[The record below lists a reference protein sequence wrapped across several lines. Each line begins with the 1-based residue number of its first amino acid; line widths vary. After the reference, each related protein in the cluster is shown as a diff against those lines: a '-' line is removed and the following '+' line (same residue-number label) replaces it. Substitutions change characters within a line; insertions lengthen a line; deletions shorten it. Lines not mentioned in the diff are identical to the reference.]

1 METIFTELINK
12 KICIWG
18 WGSEGKSTL
27 QFINK
32 FVPNY
37 NVVIADKYYIDNS
50 AIPYISEN
58 ELITNLDKFDIIIKS
73 PGISLYNLNI
83 KKTNNITS
91 QVELFLKYYKN
102 KTIGITG
109 TKGKSTTTNLV
120 YFLLKNLNFNV
131 QIGGNIGIPVFDLLM
146 NDNHTDWYVLE
157 LSCHQLDSINY
168 SPHIAILLNI
178 FPEHLDYYQSFELY
192 KNAKFNII
200 THQNS
205 NDIAIINNNIADI
218 TNIESEIWNFGENI
232 KNSQRGLFYLDNNLI
247 FKNAN
252 NTKKLSIDQD
262 KLKLKGEHNIH
273 NICAALLAT
282 YFSTGIEI
290 EAFIDKIYEFQPLPH
305 RLEYIGEFQNIHFY
319 NDSISTIPQSTIAA
333 LESLHNVDTL
343 IIGGMNRGLNYS
355 ELFDYLKKSNVKN
368 IFCIGELK
376 DFLFTNLENI
386 KDKNV
391 MKFDDLQQAV
401 DAAFRLTSPGK
412 ICLLSPAA
420 ASYDQFK
427 NFEDRGDKFKYYIKN
442 FDNKI

>member
-1 METIFTELINK
+1 METIVTEFINK

-18 WGSEGKSTL
+18 WGREGKSTL

-32 FVPNY
+32 FVQSPD
-37 NVVIADKYYIDNS
+37 VVIADKNSIDNI

-58 ELITNLDKFDIIIKS
+58 ELIANIDKFDIIIKA

-91 QVELFLKYYKN
+91 QVELFLKYFKD

-120 YFLLKNLNFNV
+120 YFLLKNLNYNV

-146 NDNHTDWYVLE
+146 NDKQPDWYVLE

-168 SPHIAILLNI
+168 SPHLAILLNI
-178 FPEHLDYYQSFELY
+178 FPEHLDYYQSFESY

-200 THQNS
+200 AHQNN
-205 NDIAIINNNIADI
+205 NDLAIINNNISDI
-218 TNIESEIWNFGENI
+218 PNIDSEIWNFGENI
-232 KNSQRGLFYLDNNLI
+232 KNSQRGLFYINNNLI
-247 FKNAN
+247 FKDAN
-252 NTKKLSIDQD
+252 NTKKLSIDQT
-262 KLKLKGEHNIH
+262 KLKLQGQHNIH

-282 YFSTGIEI
+282 HFVTGREI
-290 EAFIDKIYEFQPLPH
+290 ETFLHEIYEFQPLPH
-305 RLEYIGEFQNIHFY
+305 RLEYVGKFKNIHFY

-333 LESLHNVDTL
+333 LESLHDVDTL
-343 IIGGMNRGLNYS
+343 IIGGMNRGINYS
-355 ELFDYLKKSNVKN
+355 ELFDYLKKSKVKN

-376 DFLFTNLENI
+376 DFLYQNLDNY

-391 MKFDDLQQAV
+391 IKFEDLQQAV
-401 DAAFRLTSPGK
+401 DAAFQFTSPGK

-427 NFEDRGDKFKYYIKN
+427 NFEERGDKFKHYIEN
-442 FDNKI
+442 FDTKI